1 MFSVRGTELSI
12 QSYIYMHL
20 HLKSTNT
27 YRNINQYTHTYKSM
41 NIHIQVDSFNVYLGN
56 LCVCILRSRAC

>member
-27 YRNINQYTHTYKSM
+27 YRNINQYTHTYISM

-56 LCVCILRSRAC
+56 LCVCILLSRPC